1 MRSWNR
7 AARALAGML
16 LLLLAIACGEPQ
28 EMVVVHE
35 ELGLREEPHPE
46 APVAEKLPRGSR
58 LKVQPAR
65 PWETEGWRRVMTPS
79 GMRWTTLEGL
89 APFPL
94 QGELRFVWQEELAVH
109 SNPDPSAETVETLKL
124 GDEVHLLAT
133 PVPGVAGYTGVIRQ
147 GTLLGFADTS
157 ALLPQKP
164 TAELLRDEV
173 RARLKQGDFA
183 QAMRWAR
190 SARALAEGT
199 GRSGALVDA
208 LERAGTEPASLQTE
222 LDFSEKARGAE
233 PPRVGA
239 KGWVIPSR
247 VHLREGA
254 DLRDSIITVLSADA
268 AVEVL
273 DIQAPWAHVALVTP
287 QTPWMAVD
295 LGDFAEV
302 RGGKV
307 QRASFFTRQRGQS
320 RGYLP
325 IAALQAQRLSA
336 TGQLT
341 QAMALEPGAARLELL
356 KRAVALAK
364 PDERAQVAPALI
376 DAAFQEERYR
386 LAVAAALRL
395 KDPGA
400 PAPSVRKE
408 PKLDGVTSLYGC
420 TGHPLEARVEPVEFS
435 LGMKLAK
442 PQGSVC
448 AQVSGLESP
457 CDVCLS
463 DLSDYDAEAHQHIL
477 RNKAGVDQ
485 MLGEHEEIITQHLK
499 DSSRLENLYAKPSRM
514 RVSVKPGSQPG
525 LSLYLFELPLEVNR
539 YQDKPVLTPAFREA
553 RMLEALL
560 PLGPAEGRWEYW
572 ISTLQWEDSAH
583 GAILGM
589 DATAA
594 WKVMQD
600 FAQALKKTPEA
611 FLERNE
617 YEGVVYTLHL
627 SRHCGKC
634 PTRQKVRPGR

>member
-1 MRSWNR
+1 MRSSNR
-7 AARALAGML
+7 AARVL
-16 LLLLAIACGEPQ
+16 LLVLLATACGEPQ
-28 EMVVVHE
+28 EMVVVQE

-46 APVAEKLPRGSR
+46 APVAEKLPRGTR

-94 QGELRFVWQEELAVH
+94 QGEARFVWQEELSVH
-109 SNPDPSAETVETLKL
+109 SNPDPTAKTVETLKL
-124 GDEVHLLAT
+124 GDEVHLLAVQ
-133 PVPGVAGYTGVIRQ
+133 VPGVAGYTGVVRQ
-147 GTLLGFADTS
+147 GTLLGFADAS
-157 ALLPQKP
+157 ALHEKKP
-164 TAELLRDEV
+164 TGELLLEET
-173 RARLKQGDFA
+173 RAMLKQGDFS

-199 GRSGALVDA
+199 GRSGALVAA
-208 LERAGTEPASLQTE
+208 LEHAGTEPASLQLE
-222 LDFSEKARGAE
+222 LDFNEKARGAE
-233 PPRVGA
+233 PPRAGT

-254 DLRDSIITVLSADA
+254 DLRDSIITVLSADT
-268 AVEVL
+268 AVQVL
-273 DIQAPWAHVALVTP
+273 DIQPPWAHVELITT

-302 RGGKV
+302 RSGRV
-307 QRASFFTRQRGQS
+307 QRASFFTRQRGQG

-325 IAALQAQRLSA
+325 IASLQAQRLSA
-336 TGQLT
+336 AEQ
-341 QAMALEPGAARLELL
+341 QAKALALEPGETRLELL
-356 KRAVALAK
+356 KRAVSLAG

-386 LAVAAALRL
+386 LAVAAALRM

-400 PAPSVRKE
+400 KAPPLRRE
-408 PKLDGVTSLYGC
+408 PKIDGVTSLYGC
-420 TGHPLEARVEPVEFS
+420 TGHPLEARVEPVEFA
-435 LGMKLAK
+435 LGADFPK

-463 DLSDYDAEAHQHIL
+463 DLSEYDAEARQHVL
-477 RNKAGVDQ
+477 RDKVGVDS

-499 DSSRLENLYAKPSRM
+499 DSARLENLYAKPSRM
-514 RVSVKPGSQPG
+514 RVSVRPGSQPA
-525 LSLYLFELPLEVNR
+525 SLYLFELPLEVNR

-553 RMLEALL
+553 RMAEALL

-572 ISTLQWEDSAH
+572 MSTLQWEDSVH
-583 GAILGM
+583 GALLST

-594 WKVMQD
+594 WTVMQD

-611 FLERNE
+611 FLERNA
-617 YEGVVYTLHL
+617 YEGVVYALHL